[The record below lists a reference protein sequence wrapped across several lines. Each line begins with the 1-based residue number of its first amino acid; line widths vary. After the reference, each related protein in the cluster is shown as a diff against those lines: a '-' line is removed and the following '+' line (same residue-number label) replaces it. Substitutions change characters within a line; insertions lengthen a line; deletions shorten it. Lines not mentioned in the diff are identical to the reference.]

1 MSRHICFLFYQRS
14 FPIYKPR
21 VFRYNTEKEEFL

>member
-1 MSRHICFLFYQRS
+1 MSRHICFLFSQRS

-21 VFRYNTEKEEFL
+21 VFRYNIGKEE